1 MAGQKLKTHKGV
13 KKRFRKTGTGKL
25 MHYPANKRHILT
37 SKRRNRNFRRLW
49 IARITAACRSHG
61 LLYSRFIHA
70 LKQAGIGLDRKVLS
84 NMAIADPGGFTKLVD
99 TAKAQMDTAKA
110 QMAKA

>member
-37 SKRRNRNFRRLW
+37 SKRRNRKRRLSASTRVAPGDVYR
-49 IARITAACRSHG
+49 IAA
-61 LLYSRFIHA
+61 LLPY
-70 LKQAGIGLDRKVLS
+70 
-84 NMAIADPGGFTKLVD
+84 P
-99 TAKAQMDTAKA
+99 
-110 QMAKA
+110 